1 MAYFL
6 LSAEASFSA
15 AHTLPGVPDCERM
28 HGHNWRVRFTV
39 RVAADALDRLGIG
52 VDFRVIERAAVEA
65 VADFDHTYLNEND
78 AFREQP
84 PTAERVA
91 VVVCERV
98 QAALRD
104 AAPTARVEEIEVWE
118 MPQYRVSYHP
128 G

>member
-1 MAYFL
+1 MAHYL

-15 AHTLPGVPDCERM
+15 AHTLPGVPTCERM
-28 HGHNWRVRFTV
+28 HGHNWRVRVTV
-39 RVAADALDRLGIG
+39 RVDADALDRVGMG
-52 VDFRVIERAAVEA
+52 VDFRVIEQAAGEA

-78 AFREQP
+78 VFGEYL

-98 QAALRD
+98 QATLSD
-104 AAPTARVEEIEVWE
+104 TAPAARVEAVEVWE

-128 G
+128 A